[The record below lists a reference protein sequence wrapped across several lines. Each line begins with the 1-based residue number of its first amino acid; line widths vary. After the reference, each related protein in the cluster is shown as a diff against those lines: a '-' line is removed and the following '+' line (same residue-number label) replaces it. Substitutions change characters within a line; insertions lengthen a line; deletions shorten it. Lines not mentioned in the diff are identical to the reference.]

1 MDTPLNIVYSS
12 DELNQGI
19 EQLENYD
26 VILVDTAGFSHKSQN
41 QKESVVKLI
50 QSVEGH
56 YSSEIYLVLSSTTK
70 YKDLKE
76 ITDIYRD
83 ILDYKIIFTK
93 LDETEC
99 FGNILNIKLY
109 SGAEISYVTN
119 GQNVPDD
126 LEVFNSQKMV
136 KRLLGGS

>member
-1 MDTPLNIVYSS
+1 M
-12 DELNQGI
+12 
-19 EQLENYD
+19 
-26 VILVDTAGFSHKSQN
+26 
-41 QKESVVKLI
+41 
-50 QSVEGH
+50 
-56 YSSEIYLVLSSTTK
+56 LSSTTK